1 MAVLAPL
8 LRAVGGA
15 VALLFGRRVFWL
27 FVAIVGFLAGF
38 AIGQRLLPGSGSL
51 VHILVGIGLGL
62 VGALLSQAAPNLIAA
77 IVGFLAGGYALSA
90 LVGSLVQLSNAIHW
104 VLFIAGGLVGIYL
117 AVKFFDLALVILSAL
132 SGAGALSALGG
143 ELLSFSGTIQAI
155 VFVVLAAIGIAFQL
169 GVVKPAKQR
178 SK

>member
-51 VHILVGIGLGL
+51 VHILVGLGLGL
-62 VGALLSQAAPNLIAA
+62 VGALLSQAAPNLIAG
-77 IVGFLAGGYALSA
+77 IVGFLAGGYALSSLA
-90 LVGSLVQLSNAIHW
+90 GSLVQLSNAIHW
-104 VLFIAGGLVGIYL
+104 VLFIAGGLIGIYL

-143 ELLSFSGTIQAI
+143 ELLKFSGTIQAI
-155 VFVVLAAIGIAFQL
+155 VFVVLAVIGIAFQL

>member
-1 MAVLAPL
+1 MEILATV
-8 LRAVGGA
+8 LRAAGGA

-51 VHILVGIGLGL
+51 IHILVGVGLGL

-77 IVGFLAGGYALSA
+77 IIGFLAGGYALSA
-90 LVGSLVQLSNAIHW
+90 LVGSLAQLSNVVHW
-104 VLFIAGGLVGIYL
+104 VVFIIGGLVGIYL

-132 SGAGALSALGG
+132 SGAGTLSALGG
-143 ELLSFSGTIQAI
+143 ELFSFSGTIQAI
-155 VFVVLAAIGIAFQL
+155 VFVVLAVVGIAFQL
-169 GVVKPAKQR
+169 GVVKPTRQHNR
-178 SK
+178 